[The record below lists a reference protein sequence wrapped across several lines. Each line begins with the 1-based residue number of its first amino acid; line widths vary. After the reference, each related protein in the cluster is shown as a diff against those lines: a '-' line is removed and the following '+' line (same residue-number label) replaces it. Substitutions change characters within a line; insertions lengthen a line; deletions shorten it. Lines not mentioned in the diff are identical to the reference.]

1 MLASMEQEALMVQKK
16 KEVLEKMEALM
27 QQNPIEAE
35 KGFRDLKKEFRKAW
49 EELFEIQK
57 SKFIEDG
64 GRARDFSY
72 IKKDEDIRFEQLCDR
87 FEKKLIQ
94 SKEELQKKLE
104 KNLEIKRDIISRIRF
119 LSENS
124 ENVGAA
130 LKMLNELKSEWK
142 NTGEVPREYYKEIHA
157 EYNKA
162 LDDFHNRLKIFRELL
177 EHDLRRNYELKLEII
192 EKIRCLKEKY
202 RGNIREML
210 RAYHALKEEW
220 RSIGHVPPDK
230 KTEIQTKLKE
240 ADEELQGIV
249 QQYRQEQEKEMEMNA
264 QSKRAI
270 LVLMEKILENA
281 STFKTQEEWNQATE
295 EWKSHQHAW
304 KEIGAVKEEE
314 NELLY
319 KEFRKLSDQ
328 FFEKKKEFFEELNR
342 KKAQSRT
349 MKAALVE
356 EAEKWKDSID
366 WYEATKKIQV
376 LQENWKKI
384 PMFDHDPEEGKLYI
398 RFKNACQHFFTRK
411 QEHFQQLRCAIEEE
425 IQKRKLF
432 LESLSSLSLPEDK
445 AQALA
450 KLKELEEQWNSLGN
464 ARFDEKKELQHQYL
478 HHVERLRGQIQL
490 SPSEIFILKFEN
502 RIKQGLNSENPE
514 DFFRRENKYLRSLY
528 EETNQ
533 RLKNY
538 ENNKEF
544 FRHAKKDNPL
554 LKELEEKI
562 SKERQM
568 LQDLDVKRKMLKKAW
583 DEYKNGIQKTEPSHE
598 ASGAAAQES

>member
-1 MLASMEQEALMVQKK
+1 MATGMEQEALIVQKK
-16 KEVLEKMEALM
+16 KEVLEKMEVLM
-27 QQNPIEAE
+27 EQNPIEAE
-35 KGFRDLKKEFRKAW
+35 KSFRDLKKEFRKAW

-57 SKFIEDG
+57 SNFIEDG
-64 GRARDFSY
+64 GRAKDFSY
-72 IKKDEDIRFEQLCDR
+72 IKKEEDLRFEQLCDR

-142 NTGEVPREYYKEIHA
+142 NAGEVPRAYYKEIHA

-177 EHDLRRNYELKLEII
+177 EYDLQKNYELKQEII
-192 EKIRCLKEKY
+192 QKIYSLQEKY
-202 RGNIREML
+202 NGNITEML
-210 RAYHALKEEW
+210 RAYRALKREW
-220 RSIGHVPPDK
+220 DSIGHVPPDK
-230 KTEIQTKLKE
+230 KTEIYTKLKE
-240 ADEELQGIV
+240 AEEQIQNIV
-249 QQYRQEQEKEMEMNA
+249 QQFRQEQEKEMEMNA

-270 LVLMEKILENA
+270 LALMEKILENVA
-281 STFKTQEEWNQATE
+281 TFKTQEEWYQATE
-295 EWKSHQHAW
+295 EWKSHQNAW
-304 KEIGAVKEEE
+304 KEIGIVREED

-319 KEFRKLSDQ
+319 REFRNLSDQ
-328 FFEKKKEFFEELNR
+328 FFAKKKEFFEELNR
-342 KKAQSRT
+342 KKAQSRA
-349 MKAALVE
+349 MKAALAE
-356 EAEKWKDSID
+356 EAEKWKDSTD
-366 WYEATKKIQV
+366 WNEATKKIQV

-411 QEHFQQLRCAIEEE
+411 QEHFQQLRSAIEEE
-425 IQKRKLF
+425 IQKRKQF
-432 LESLSSLSLPEDK
+432 LESLSSVSLPEDK
-445 AQALA
+445 TQALA
-450 KLKELEEQWNSLGN
+450 KLKEVEDEWASLGN
-464 ARFDEKKELQHQYL
+464 ARFDEKKELQNQYL
-478 HHVERLRGQIQL
+478 QHIERLRNQVQL

-514 DFFRRENKYLRSLY
+514 DFFRKENKYLRSLY

-568 LQDLDVKRKMLKKAW
+568 LQDLDLKRKMLKKAW
-583 DEYKNGIQKTEPSHE
+583 DEYKNGSQKTGISHE
-598 ASGAAAQES
+598 ASGAAAQGS